1 MTFQVRFAV
10 WHGAWRFILR
20 VRGITRV
27 IGPACDSPV
36 AAWVSWMRYRDD
48 AIPEALRLDT

>member
-1 MTFQVRFAV
+1 MTFRVRFAV

-20 VRGITRV
+20 VRGLTRV

-36 AAWVSWMRYRDD
+36 AAWVTWERYRDD